1 MEIDLVKEVEC
12 LISFGNNYMHSDV
25 LESCNKLIKILENVR
40 EQAVAN
46 IKQESEVSKAV
57 RKMDKEYKY
66 YR

>member
-1 MEIDLVKEVEC
+1 MEIDLQDEVKC
-12 LISFGNNYMHSDV
+12 LLSFGDNYMHKDV
-25 LESCNKLIKILENVR
+25 LESCNKLIEILENVR